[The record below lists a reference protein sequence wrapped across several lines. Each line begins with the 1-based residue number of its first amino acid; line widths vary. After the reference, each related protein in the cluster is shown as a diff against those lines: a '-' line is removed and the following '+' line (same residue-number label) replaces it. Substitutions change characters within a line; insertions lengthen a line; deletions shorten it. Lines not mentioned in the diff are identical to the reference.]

1 VESVTILANT
11 GVWLMF
17 VLGLRHGFDPDH
29 IAIIDALTVRTQDS
43 QPGLAPWIGAL
54 FAAGHGGVV
63 SLIAVAVCVLS
74 ARVTVPEGLVRVV
87 EWFPVVLLLAV
98 GTANAVSLAVSRGDT
113 PAVWHRVLRPGR
125 GRRIHPVSV
134 VLTGAVF
141 ALVFDTTTQAA
152 AWGYAAAERSGVGA
166 AVAIGGAFTLGM
178 LLTDTLDSQLLSGL
192 LRRAS
197 AQDARTF
204 RIYLGLVVVFLSFGA
219 AGLGIASRL
228 DEDAGLPDRA
238 VLALGVGCVALV
250 LCGYAWIALRIR
262 NGAGRRATAPAER
275 GGGRA
280 THVPGK

>member
-43 QPGLAPWIGAL
+43 QPGLAPWVGAL

-63 SLIAVAVCVLS
+63 SLIAVAVCLLS
-74 ARVTVPEGLVRVV
+74 ARVTVPEGLVRIV

-98 GTANAVSLAVSRGDT
+98 GTSNAVSLAVSRGDA

-125 GRRIHPVSV
+125 GRRRRIHPVSV

-152 AWGYAAAERSGVGA
+152 AWGYAAAEHSGVGA

-178 LLTDTLDSQLLSGL
+178 LLTDTVDSQLLSGL

-204 RIYLGLVVVFLSFGA
+204 RIYLGLVVVLLSYGA
-219 AGLGIASRL
+219 AGLGVASRL
-228 DEDAGLPDRA
+228 SEDAGLPDRA
-238 VLALGVGCVALV
+238 VLALGIGCVALV

-262 NGAGRRATAPAER
+262 NRAVQQSAGSD
-275 GGGRA
+275 GGRS